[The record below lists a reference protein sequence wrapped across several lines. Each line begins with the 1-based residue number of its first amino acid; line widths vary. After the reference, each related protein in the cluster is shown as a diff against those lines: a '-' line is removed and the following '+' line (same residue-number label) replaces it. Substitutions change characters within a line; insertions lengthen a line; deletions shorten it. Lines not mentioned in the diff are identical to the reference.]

1 MRKTKQSIPVNYFDD
16 EYNSGMSI
24 EKIFIKNLRTLE
36 ELAEIEDI
44 GTIEGIVQ
52 AHRHDRHSFYL
63 IESGTLSMDIDFE
76 HYKIKPSSIMYMHPD
91 QVHRTME
98 FKNVTVV
105 SLAISNEHLHPEY
118 LQLLEDITPVKP
130 LVLKKE
136 MFTVFSAA
144 AALFIKLS
152 EQDYNKVNHTLL
164 KDCCNA
170 FVGLIIG
177 QYLEQSKPADKL
189 SRFEIVTQSFR
200 KLLDREYATVKRPTE
215 YAQQLNL
222 STPYLNEC
230 VRNTTGYSVSHH
242 IQQRVIL
249 EAKRLLYHS
258 DRSVKEIAAVL
269 GYDDY
274 PYFSRLFT
282 KVTGMT
288 PLAFRHK
295 NLD

>member
-1 MRKTKQSIPVNYFDD
+1 MRKTNKSIPVNHFDD
-16 EYNSGMSI
+16 TYNSGMSI
-24 EKIFIKNLRTLE
+24 EKIFIKNLRSLE
-36 ELAEIEDI
+36 ELAEVEDI
-44 GTIEGIVQ
+44 DTIEGIAE

-63 IESGTLSMDIDFE
+63 VEGGTLSMDIDFE

-105 SLAISNEHLHPEY
+105 SLAINNENLHSEY

-136 MFTVFSAA
+136 TFDTIAEA
-144 AALFIKLS
+144 AALFIQLS
-152 EQDYNKVNHTLL
+152 KRDYNKVYHTLL

-170 FVGLIIG
+170 LVGLIIG

-200 KLLDREYATVKRPTE
+200 KLLDRTFTTVKRPAE

-230 VRNTTGYSVSHH
+230 VRNTTGYSVSYH

-258 DRSVKEIAAVL
+258 DRSVKEIATIL

-288 PLAFRHK
+288 PLAFRNK